1 MVKHGI
7 LNRDSLLPACYSK
20 RLCEF
25 SHMATNLSIDEKLLN
40 KALRIG
46 GRKTKKDTVNEALAE
61 YIRRREQKKIVALFG
76 TVEEDGYDPKQ
87 YRRRP

>member
-1 MVKHGI
+1 
-7 LNRDSLLPACYSK
+7 
-20 RLCEF
+20 
-25 SHMATNLSIDEKLLN
+25 MATNLSIDEKLLN

-87 YRRRP
+87 YRRRS